1 MTISGLLGTN
11 TSTTPYTAY
20 INVSA
25 NKMFT
30 NSGGLNNKLPV
41 GTTTNDQK
49 YGGNLV
55 KQGAGTA
62 VLSGLNGYSG
72 STTINDGT
80 LTLSGATLNTP
91 LVSLEGSSNAVLKLK
106 ATDVLSS
113 SASFTGDNASTTT
126 GTVDFNAAGSYTFN
140 RYGESAAIPGLN
152 IAFTNSSPGAVTAT
166 FTNGTNYITDPTGSG
181 GGKTIWN
188 RSTNLTLVFS
198 GVIEIGSTADNNFGL
213 SGDGNFTLNGS
224 VTNSG
229 TGIRALTKAGAGKAT
244 LNAVNS
250 YNGATSVSGGTLEV
264 GAAGALPVTSAVI
277 VSNGA
282 TLRFNKSSGDISV
295 GALTVA
301 GNLEQNLVTI
311 ISSGAVDL
319 TGTTLTVNGT
329 PTDLSYN
336 LIEGTSLTGI
346 PTLSTAIDGYE
357 LNVDS
362 TSVKLVKTV
371 VVTGSTFDATY
382 TPGSEEAVGPN
393 GLKNL
398 MNYAL
403 GGTASNPSPDLP
415 VLTSDA
421 NAIMLTANIRNDDSS
436 LNLPGK
442 VVGQW
447 AESLE
452 GNWIDIPASAVIGAT
467 SSVDKTTVKR
477 ITVLIEED
485 KPRKF
490 LRFKVS
496 K

>member
-1 MTISGLLGTN
+1 
-11 TSTTPYTAY
+11 
-20 INVSA
+20 
-25 NKMFT
+25 
-30 NSGGLNNKLPV
+30 V

-62 VLSGLNGYSG
+62 ELSGVNGYSG
-72 STTINDGT
+72 STTVNDGT
-80 LTLSGATLNTP
+80 LVLSGATTNTP
-91 LVSLEGSSNAVLKLK
+91 LVSITGSSNAVLKLMMTN
-106 ATDVLSS
+106 ALSS
-113 SASFTGDNASTTT
+113 IVNFTGAHASASTGV
-126 GTVDFNAAGSYTFN
+126 VDFNSVGNYTFN
-140 RYGESAAIPGLN
+140 RYGESAGKPGLQM
-152 IAFTNSSPGAVTAT
+152 AFTNSSVSAVTAT
-166 FTNGTNYITDPTGSG
+166 FTNETNYLTDPTDSSE
-181 GGKTIWN
+181 GKVIHN
-188 RSTNLTLVFS
+188 QSANLTLILN
-198 GVIEIGSTADNNFGL
+198 GAMEIGSTASGSFGL
-213 SGDGNFTLNGS
+213 NGVGDFILRGS

-229 TGIRALTKAGAGKAT
+229 TGTRGLTKSGSGKAS

-250 YNGATSVSGGTLEV
+250 YNGATTVSDGTLEV

-295 GALTVA
+295 GALTVT

-319 TGTTLTVNGT
+319 TESTLTVNGK
-329 PTDLSYN
+329 PTDLSYT

-371 VVTGSTFDATY
+371 VVTGSTFDTTY
-382 TPGSEEAVGPN
+382 PVGSEEVVGPN

-403 GGTASNPSPDLP
+403 GGTALNPSPELP
-415 VLTSDA
+415 VLTIDE
-421 NAIMLTANIRNDDSS
+421 NGLTLTANIRNDDSN
-436 LNLPGK
+436 LNLPEK

-447 AESLE
+447 AISLE
-452 GNWIDIPASAVIGAT
+452 GPWTDVPLTPTGSASAVPNT
-467 SSVDKTTVKR
+467 TTKSFTQSVESSQ
-477 ITVLIEED
+477 
-485 KPRKF
+485 PRKF
-490 LRFKVS
+490 LRFRVTK
-496 K
+496 